1 MTNWNQRNARQP
13 STTSLTAALLL
24 FFVTLSLTVG
34 WLSSHAGLLR
44 DNTSSLD
51 AIAIWATTD

>member
-1 MTNWNQRNARQP
+1 MTNWIRRNAPQP
-13 STTSLTAALLL
+13 STTRLTAALLL
-24 FFVTLSLTVG
+24 FFVTLSLTIG

-44 DNTSSLD
+44 DNTSSLE